1 MSFQSLINWFSRNL
15 KQLFLIDAIGAAV
28 TAYFIGIVLVKF
40 DAYFGMP
47 RQVLY
52 VLATIALIFWVYS
65 TCCYLFIKRNFKPFL
80 KLIIF
85 ANLLYCC
92 LTIALLFFYF
102 KQLTILGFVYFIGEI
117 LVIVGL
123 VLIEKRVCERLVD

>member
-1 MSFQSLINWFSRNL
+1 LSFKLLTNWFSPNL

-65 TCCYLFIKRNFKPFL
+65 TCRYLFIKRNFKPFL

-123 VLIEKRVCERLVD
+123 VLIEKRVCERL

>member
-1 MSFQSLINWFSRNL
+1 MSFQSLINWFSTTL

>member
-1 MSFQSLINWFSRNL
+1 MSFQSLINWFSTNL

-123 VLIEKRVCERLVD
+123 VLIEKRVCERL

>member
-1 MSFQSLINWFSRNL
+1 MSFKLLTNWFSPNL

-65 TCCYLFIKRNFKPFL
+65 TCRYLFIKRNFKPFL

-123 VLIEKRVCERLVD
+123 VLIEKRVCERL

>member
-1 MSFQSLINWFSRNL
+1 L
-15 KQLFLIDAIGAAV
+15 KYLFIIDAIGAAV

-123 VLIEKRVCERLVD
+123 VLIEKRVCERL